1 MGKQRGGSL
10 DVVWHLFVLV
20 LAIAGL
26 MYWYHSTSD
35 KWLKIA
41 IVVIGVLVVFVLV
54 VERYFPGLAAMIDDT
69 Q

>member
-10 DVVWHLFVLV
+10 DVFWHLFVLV
-20 LAIAGL
+20 VAIAGL
-26 MYWYHSTSD
+26 MYLYHSTSD
-35 KWLKIA
+35 KWLRIA
-41 IVVIGVLVVFVLV
+41 IVAIGVLVVFVLV

>member
-20 LAIAGL
+20 VAIAGL
-26 MYWYHSTSD
+26 MYWYHTASNP
-35 KWLKIA
+35 WLKVG
-41 IVVIGVLVVFVLV
+41 IVTIGVLVVFVLV

>member
-10 DVVWHLFVLV
+10 DVFWHLFVLV
-20 LAIAGL
+20 VAIAGL
-26 MYWYHSTSD
+26 MYLYHSTTD
-35 KWLKIA
+35 KWLRIA
-41 IVVIGVLVVFVLV
+41 IVAIGVLVVFVLV